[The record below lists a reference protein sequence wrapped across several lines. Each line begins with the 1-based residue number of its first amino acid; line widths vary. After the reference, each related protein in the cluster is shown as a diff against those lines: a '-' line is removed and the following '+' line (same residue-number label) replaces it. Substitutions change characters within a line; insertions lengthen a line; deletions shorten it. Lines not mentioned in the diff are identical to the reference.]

1 MAFSAADITSLIQ
14 QGLPAASD
22 SGFCVEHV
30 EGARVRCRMPFN
42 ERQLRPGGTLSGPTM
57 MDLADAAMY
66 ASVLAQ
72 HGALEMA
79 VTQNLNINFLRRPAQ
94 RDLIAIAEPL
104 KVGRRSMVLDVRI
117 YSDGDDKPVA
127 HATGTYAL
135 PQQP

>member
-1 MAFSAADITSLIQ
+1 MALSATEITTIIR
-14 QGLPAASD
+14 QGLPAATESA
-22 SGFCVEHV
+22 FRVEHV

-42 ERQLRPGGTLSGPTM
+42 EKQLRPGGTLSGPTM

-94 RDLIAIAEPL
+94 RDLIAVAEPL
-104 KVGRRSMVLDVRI
+104 RAGRRSMVLDVRV
-117 YSDGDDKPVA
+117 YSDGDDRLVA